1 MSTGSEAFL
10 LSTNE
15 LLRKCTAAFAASHVD
30 DAAVLSAA
38 FVSAAADVDVVF
50 VVSCAAAD

>member
-38 FVSAAADVDVVF
+38 ADVDVVF